1 MQRSRLFG
9 DSRSVAHQVH
19 FLHELVAFGLVL
31 PAKGVRIRAALDFS
45 SIKRCGYESRTGL
58 MLDLP
63 DLRAVA
69 GDEKLIDAM
78 KIHGHFRKS
87 DILHLAEF
95 SIDLQHQVQ
104 AA

>member
-1 MQRSRLFG
+1 MQRSRFLS
-9 DSRSVAHQVH
+9 DARSVAQQVH

-45 SIKRCGYESRTGL
+45 SIKRCGYESRAGL

-78 KIHGHFRKS
+78 KVHRHFRKS
-87 DILHLAEF
+87 DVLHLAEF
-95 SIDLQHQVQ
+95 GVDLQHQVQ